1 MSGVKLR
8 IGTRLGIAFGLS
20 AFGAVLV
27 TLGALIGH
35 GKTNKALS
43 DVVDRSVPRM
53 LALADVSAGARQFR
67 TREYRFAVQPD
78 EEKRT
83 KLWDDMAEN
92 AEQVKSGLAAYE
104 KVAESGE
111 DKARVDKLKSLWGEY
126 ESMHQ
131 KLPDLYKEAG
141 QSSVVPFLEKDTR
154 ATFVEGF
161 MPLVEEMGKWNNT
174 TASALGRGAQEASN
188 SALKQ
193 VMILAVLATLAAGA
207 LAVST
212 TRHVLRGLRSVAAGI
227 QQLRHE
233 QVRALVDGLSALGQ
247 GNLTHKVA
255 TPNAL
260 DLSVKGQDELSEMLA
275 EFNAVSTETVAALER
290 YEATR
295 TELGRLVSG
304 VRHRA
309 DELTQ
314 ASETMAAVAEE
325 SGRGI
330 SEIAAASDRLAS
342 TLTASTHVVNQL
354 SDAARGITERSEE
367 QVEAVKSAKNQ
378 VAATR
383 AASNAVRASSE
394 EMGEAAA
401 QGDALAEGTERTVGE
416 LRQSVREAANR
427 VQTLD
432 RRGEEIGRIVQTIS
446 AIADQTNLLALN
458 AAIEAARAGDHGR
471 GFAVVAEEVRKLA
484 EQSANASREIAQL
497 IQDVRSSVG
506 DTVAS
511 IQGADGEAARA
522 ADATLQVRQSLDV
535 IQGVITKVRDRAR
548 EVAEAADA
556 TDRAVTT
563 VEDRSAENAALAVK
577 SESGTQEFS
586 MALEQ
591 SAAMS
596 EETAAGTQELGAAM
610 EEAAAA
616 SSELHRLAEELR
628 MSVRAFQVEEEERPR
643 LRLAA

>member
-1 MSGVKLR
+1 MSGLRLR

-27 TLGALIGH
+27 TLGALVGH
-35 GKTNKALS
+35 TKTNKALS

-53 LALADVSAGARQFR
+53 LALGEISAGARQFR
-67 TREYRFAVQPD
+67 TREYRYAVQPD
-78 EEKRT
+78 EEKRSG
-83 KLWDDMAEN
+83 LWDDMAKNGE
-92 AEQVKSGLAAYE
+92 EVRLGIEAYA
-104 KVAESGE
+104 KVADPGE
-111 DKARVDKLKSLWGEY
+111 DKARVEKLKTFWGEY
-126 ESMHQ
+126 EAMHA

-141 QSSVVPFLEKDTR
+141 QSGVVPFLEKDTR
-154 ATFVEGF
+154 STFVEGF

-174 TASALGRGAQEASN
+174 TAASLGKGAQDASN
-188 SALKQ
+188 SAFRQ
-193 VMILAVLATLAAGA
+193 VLILAVIATLAAGS
-207 LAVST
+207 LAIST
-212 TRHVLRGLRSVAAGI
+212 SRHVLRGLKSVAAGI
-227 QQLRHE
+227 QRLRHE
-233 QVRALVDGLSALGQ
+233 QVKALVEGLSALGH
-247 GNLTHKVA
+247 GNLTHKVQA
-255 TPNAL
+255 PAPL
-260 DLSVKGQDELSEMLA
+260 DLSVKGQDELSEMLE
-275 EFNAVSTETVAALER
+275 EFNAVSKETVSALER
-290 YEATR
+290 YESTR

-314 ASETMAAVAEE
+314 ASETMASVAEE

-330 SEIAAASDRLAS
+330 SEIAAASDRLAA
-342 TLTASTHVVNQL
+342 TLTNSTQVVGQL
-354 SDAARGITERSEE
+354 SDAARGVTQRSEE
-367 QVEAVKSAKNQ
+367 QVEAVRLAKEQ

-383 AASNAVRASSE
+383 SASNAVRVSSE

-416 LRQSVREAANR
+416 LRQSVREAATR
-427 VQTLD
+427 VQALD

-458 AAIEAARAGDHGR
+458 AAIEAARAGEHGR

-535 IQGVITKVRDRAR
+535 IQGVITKVRERAR

-556 TDRAVTT
+556 TDHAVAT
-563 VEDRSAENAALAVK
+563 VEDRSAENAVLAVK
-577 SESGTQEFS
+577 SENGTQEFS

-591 SAAMS
+591 CAAMS